1 MIMIES
7 YDLDDDGAPV
17 WTYQE
22 GQALPGGPLA
32 IYRLGV
38 GARCEAWLAWSA
50 SLWCPVVVKLARPHQ
65 IHHERAIRSLR
76 REVTA
81 LTGARHPALPRLH
94 EDGTGEPVPHLIM
107 EYIDGPALD
116 EELDESGPM
125 SPGDAGLIGAQILS
139 AVGDLHRRGLA
150 HLDLKPANV
159 VLKDGRPVVIDFGS
173 TRRIGASQPAGRP
186 VGTAGYAAP
195 EQEDCQPITAAMD
208 CYGVGSI
215 LYEALT
221 CEGTG
226 ADGQFTSLP
235 SELCPIVTGLLEAHP
250 EQRMTATQAMIAL
263 AEALPV
269 DHRPWPR
276 WADSHLYESAHTTA
290 IHPVPVS

>member
-1 MIMIES
+1 MDDTH
-7 YDLDDDGAPV
+7 DLDDDGAPV
-17 WTYQE
+17 WTYDE
-22 GQALPGGPLA
+22 GQPLPGGPLA

-38 GARCEAWLAWSA
+38 GHRCETWLAWSP

-65 IHHERAIRSLR
+65 LTHARAIRALR

-81 LTGARHPALPRLH
+81 LTGAQHPALPRLH
-94 EDGTGEPVPHLIM
+94 CDGTEDAVPHLVM

-116 EELDESGPM
+116 EELDRSGPM
-125 SPGDAGLIGAQILS
+125 GAVAAGIIGAQVLS

-159 VLKDGRPVVIDFGS
+159 VLRDGRPVVIDFGAS
-173 TRRIGASQPAGRP
+173 RRIGSLQPAGRP

-195 EQEDCQPITAAMD
+195 EQEDCQPISATMD

-226 ADGQFTSLP
+226 ADGQYVSLP
-235 SELCPIVTGLLEAHP
+235 GELYPVVTGLLEADP
-250 EQRMTATQAMIAL
+250 ARRLTAPQAMLAL
-263 AEALPV
+263 AKAMPA
-269 DHRPWPR
+269 DRRPWPH
-276 WADSHLYESAHTTA
+276 WADSHLHAPA
-290 IHPVPVS
+290 PRVALP